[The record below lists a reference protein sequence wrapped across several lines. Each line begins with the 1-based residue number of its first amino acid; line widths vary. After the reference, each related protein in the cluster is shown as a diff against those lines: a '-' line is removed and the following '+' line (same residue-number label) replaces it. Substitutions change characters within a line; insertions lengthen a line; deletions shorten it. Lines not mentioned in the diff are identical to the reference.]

1 VNRVQSSPTLSRR
14 RRAPPS
20 MDCRGR
26 RVACEFTGFAAR
38 TAATTASLFSKQ
50 IVTRFFQDFLYFT
63 EAPMRNIAALSST

>member
-14 RRAPPS
+14 RRVPPS

-26 RVACEFTGFAAR
+26 RVACEFTGFAAG
-38 TAATTASLFSKQ
+38 TATAASLFSKQ